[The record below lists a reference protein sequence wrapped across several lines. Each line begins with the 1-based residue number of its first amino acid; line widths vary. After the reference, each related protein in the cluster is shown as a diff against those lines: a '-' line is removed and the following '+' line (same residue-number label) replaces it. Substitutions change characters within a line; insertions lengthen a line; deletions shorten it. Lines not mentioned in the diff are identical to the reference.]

1 MLFVTYW
8 ELNEEMS
15 VETRQK
21 IALKLTEE
29 GHFPPAGV
37 ELIRWDATPDG
48 WGILVTEAESA
59 AAVQDALTLWR
70 AAGRGFFESTRTAP
84 ATPVEEAIGSAQEIL
99 ETLG

>member
-21 IALKLTEE
+21 AARKLTEE

-37 ELIRWDATPDG
+37 EVIRWDATPDG

-59 AAVQDALTLWR
+59 TAIQDALTLWR
-70 AAGRGFFESTRTAP
+70 AAGRGFFKSTKTAP
-84 ATPVEEAIGSAQEIL
+84 ATPVEEAIGNAQEIL